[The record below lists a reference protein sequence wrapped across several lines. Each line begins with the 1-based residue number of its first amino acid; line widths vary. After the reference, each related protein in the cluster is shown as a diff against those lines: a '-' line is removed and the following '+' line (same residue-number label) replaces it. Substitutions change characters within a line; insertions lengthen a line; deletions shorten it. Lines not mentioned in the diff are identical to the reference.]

1 VWFNST
7 NNIGQAFGLNGPA
20 AIAAFRE
27 GASTYGRPGS

>member
-7 NNIGQAFGLNGPA
+7 NNIGQAFGLGSPA